1 MHRIVF
7 AAALLAAT
15 SAAASPAGDA
25 YLARN
30 AKARG
35 VVVMP
40 GIQYQVLASGPAT
53 GPHPKLSDN
62 VTVDYEGKLIDGTVF
77 DSSFKRGQP
86 ATFPLKMLIP
96 GWETAL
102 RLMRPG
108 DEWLVTIPAELA
120 YGTPSKHPDVIPDDS
135 VLVFRIKLISVQA
148 PPPAAP
154 PPAPK

>member
-1 MHRIVF
+1 MHRLIF

-15 SAAASPAGDA
+15 SAAASANASSAGDA
-25 YLARN
+25 YLAKN
-30 AKARG
+30 AKAMG
-35 VVVMP
+35 IVVMP
-40 GIQYQVLASGPAT
+40 GLQYQVLASGPAS
-53 GPHPKLSDN
+53 GAHPKLSDE

-96 GWETAL
+96 GWESAL

-108 DEWLVTIPAELA
+108 DEWVVTIPPELA

-135 VLVFRIKLISVQA
+135 VLVFRIKLI
-148 PPPAAP
+148 
-154 PPAPK
+154 